1 MKNLRKIVRLLPEI
15 YLIISVLYYW
25 SLTANTFNP
34 YAIILLM
41 VLIFQAI
48 TQKKFTGII
57 ISSIFVMINCYLV
70 LALVSELFEFS
81 EFNSKAQKLAIGGA
95 FYLGLNILIG
105 SIMLYNN
112 IIKNTTKNS
121 KLIDEVH

>member
-1 MKNLRKIVRLLPEI
+1 
-15 YLIISVLYYW
+15 
-25 SLTANTFNP
+25 
-34 YAIILLM
+34 M